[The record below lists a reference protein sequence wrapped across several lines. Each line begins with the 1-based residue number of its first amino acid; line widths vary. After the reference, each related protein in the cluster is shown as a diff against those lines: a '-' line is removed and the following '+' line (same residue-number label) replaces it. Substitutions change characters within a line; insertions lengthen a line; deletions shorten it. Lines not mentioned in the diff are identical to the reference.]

1 MSEKRFLN
9 DHLLV
14 STQWVVDHLNDQD
27 IRLVEVSA
35 PGGGY
40 IFGHP
45 PGAIYLNLDQVLTGG
60 DGKAPHM
67 VGPLVEVAATLG
79 RLGLTPDKHVVIYDE
94 IGGTRAAK
102 AFWLLEYLGFPQVSI
117 LEGGV
122 ERWMAENRP
131 QTRAKPNIEPA
142 TFTPTPQASRLA
154 TADWIAARL
163 ESGEVYL
170 VDCRAPDEYAEGHIP
185 SAQNRNWEQSM
196 TRQAYHVFRGSAE
209 LRADLTGLGITE
221 DKEIVTYCRTGTR
234 SAHTYLTLR
243 LLGYPHVR
251 NYDGS
256 WVEWEQRPDLP
267 QATKS

>member
-1 MSEKRFLN
+1 MSEKRFPN
-9 DHLLV
+9 DHILV
-14 STQWVVDHLNDQD
+14 STQWLVDHLNDPEV
-27 IRLVEVSA
+27 RLVEVSA

-45 PGAIYLNLDQVLTGG
+45 PGAVYLNLDEVLTGD

-67 VGPLVEVAATLG
+67 VGPLAEVAATLG
-79 RLGLTPDKHVVIYDE
+79 RLGLSPDKQIVIYDE

-102 AFWLLEYLGFPQVSI
+102 AFWLLEYLGFKQVYV

-142 TFTPTPQASRLA
+142 TFSPAPQGDRLA

-163 ESGEVYL
+163 ETGDVRI
-170 VDCRAPDEYAEGHIP
+170 VDCRAPDEYEQGHIP
-185 SAQNRNWEQSM
+185 SAQNRTWERSM
-196 TRQAYHVFRGSAE
+196 TRQAYHAFRDAAE
-209 LRADLTGLGITE
+209 LKADLTALDVTE

-243 LLGYPHVR
+243 LLGYPRVR

-256 WVEWEQRPDLP
+256 WTEWELRSDLP
-267 QATKS
+267 KA

>member
-1 MSEKRFLN
+1 MREKRFPN

-14 STQWVVDHLNDQD
+14 STQWVVDHLDDPD

-40 IFGHP
+40 VFGHP
-45 PGAIYLNLDQVLTGG
+45 PGAVYLNLDHVLTGG

-67 VGPLVEVAATLG
+67 VGPLEQIAATLS
-79 RLGLTPDKHVVIYDE
+79 RLGIIPDKRIVIYDE
-94 IGGTRAAK
+94 NGGTRAAK
-102 AFWLLEYLGFPQVSI
+102 AFWLLEYLGFPRVHV

-131 QTRAKPNIEPA
+131 QTRAKPDIEFV
-142 TFTPTPQASRLA
+142 TFTPTPQADRLA
-154 TADWIAARL
+154 TAEWIAARL
-163 ESGEVYL
+163 ESDEVRML
-170 VDCRAPDEYAEGHIP
+170 DCRAPDEYAEGHIP
-185 SAQNRNWEQSM
+185 GARNRTWERSM
-196 TRQAYHVFRGSAE
+196 TLHAYHAFRDVTE
-209 LRADLTGLGITE
+209 LEADLTGLDVTE

-256 WVEWEQRPDLP
+256 WTEWELRSDLP
-267 QATKS
+267 KA